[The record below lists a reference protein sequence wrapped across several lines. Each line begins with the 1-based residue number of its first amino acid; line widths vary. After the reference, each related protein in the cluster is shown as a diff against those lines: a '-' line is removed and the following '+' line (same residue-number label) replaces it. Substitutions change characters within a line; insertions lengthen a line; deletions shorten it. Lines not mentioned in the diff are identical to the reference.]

1 MISSA
6 VRSHRIL
13 VSSSRSASGVAWN
26 VVIAGMRD
34 AIFTGAGAKDRAID
48 CALRR
53 AEELRGGGYA
63 RVIVEPCSA
72 VARHSGPM
80 AKRPIGERLAS

>member
-1 MISSA
+1 MVTSA

-53 AEELRGGGYA
+53 AEELRNGGSA
-63 RVIVEPCSA
+63 RVVIEPCGA
-72 VARHSGPM
+72 AARHARPM
-80 AKRPIGERLAS
+80 RTMDERLAS